1 MPRSALIVTLLISL
15 PMPLAAQTPSKA
27 AREGTA
33 GISGR
38 VVLKGEAVRD
48 VALTLLPQG
57 GMGAP
62 NPASTPR
69 TKSDGDGRFRF
80 TGVVAGRYW
89 LQALAPGYIG
99 AGDQRFGPRG
109 KSLHIVE
116 GENLEN
122 IEVEIKRGGVIAGRV
137 TGRNGRPLIEEQITL
152 HQPDPNGRLNQYY
165 DSGGNY
171 EMYRTDDHGEYRI
184 FGLPEGRYLVSV
196 GVASGQGLIETSG
209 SRYVYP
215 RTFHPDVSEA
225 SQAKAIEV
233 TEGSEATGVD
243 IVVGESKRT
252 YDILGRVLYAD
263 TGQPVAGLEISY
275 GVMVPGRE
283 SFSAIRP
290 NAERSN
296 VNGEF
301 RIRGVPPG
309 RYGVFV
315 RPAPD
320 SDFYSEPAVCEIGE
334 GDVRGIEVRV
344 RAGTT
349 ISGVVVIEGT
359 TDPAA
364 LSKLSQVQLS
374 YFIRESGAP
383 SSRGSGGVRVNSD
396 GGFRIR
402 GVQPGKIFIT
412 YNPYPNLRA
421 YNLSRIEQN
430 GVPQPDGIEVKDG
443 TPVTGIRAV
452 LTYSALTLRGEV
464 KIAGGSLPPNQLLYV
479 RMQPMDRSNRSSTNA
494 DADLRGRFLIEY
506 LSPGEYELIVSPGV
520 APNSNRPDP
529 NLMRAFAT
537 ARQRIVLR
545 DANHPPVVITVDL
558 SQKEER

>member
-1 MPRSALIVTLLISL
+1 MKRIRYGFFFLIGLPILLL
-15 PMPLAAQTPSKA
+15 AQTPTKPA
-27 AREGTA
+27 PAGTA
-33 GISGR
+33 AVTGR
-38 VVLKGEAVRD
+38 VVLKGEPMRG
-48 VALTLLPQG
+48 VALALLPQPG
-57 GMGAP
+57 GP
-62 NPASTPR
+62 FNPASIPR
-69 TKSDGDGRFRF
+69 AKSDEDGRFRF
-80 TGVVAGRYW
+80 TGVAAGRYW

-99 AGDQRFGPRG
+99 ASDQRFGPRG
-109 KSLHIVE
+109 KSLHIAE
-116 GENLEN
+116 GETLEN

-137 TGRNGRPLIEEQITL
+137 TGRNGKPLIEEQITL

-184 FGLPEGRYLVSV
+184 FGLSEGRYLVSA
-196 GVASGQGLIETSG
+196 GIESGQGSIAASG

-215 RTFHPDVSEA
+215 RTFHPDVIEA

-243 IVVGESKRT
+243 IVLGESKRT

-275 GVMVPGRE
+275 GSIVSGRDG
-283 SFSAIRP
+283 FNAIQP

-296 VNGEF
+296 ANGEF

-309 RYGVFV
+309 QYGVFV
-315 RPAPD
+315 RSTPD
-320 SDFYSEPAVCEIGE
+320 SDFYSEPVVCEIGE
-334 GDVRGIEVRV
+334 GDVRGLEVRV
-344 RAGTT
+344 RPGTA

-359 TDPAA
+359 TDPAV
-364 LSKLSQVQLS
+364 LSKLSQIQLG
-374 YFIRESGAP
+374 YYVRESGKP
-383 SSRGSGGVRVNSD
+383 SSQGSGGVRVGSD

-412 YNPYPNLRA
+412 SNQYPNLRA
-421 YNLSRIEQN
+421 FSLSRTEQN
-430 GVPQPDGIEVKDG
+430 GVPQPDGIEVRAG
-443 TPVTGIRAV
+443 TPVTGLRVV
-452 LTYSALTLRGEV
+452 LAHSALTLRGEV

-479 RMQPMDRSNRSSTNA
+479 RMQAMDKSNRNSPNA
-494 DADLRGRFLIEY
+494 DVDLRGRFLIEY

-520 APNSNRPDP
+520 APNGNRPDP
-529 NLMRAFAT
+529 KLSRAFAS

-545 DANHPPVVITVDL
+545 DTNHPPVVITVDL